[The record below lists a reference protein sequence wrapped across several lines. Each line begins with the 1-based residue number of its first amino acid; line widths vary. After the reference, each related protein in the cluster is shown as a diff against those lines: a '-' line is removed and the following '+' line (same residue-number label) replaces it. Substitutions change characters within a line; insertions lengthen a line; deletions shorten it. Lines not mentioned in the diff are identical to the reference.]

1 MILLRL
7 VWVELW
13 REMRLARSYLVD
25 SVADQVLYTLGFLLL
40 SGIFQLVAQGDY
52 RASAQLD
59 LLVGYLTWR
68 VADST
73 LLSLSRLA
81 TTDAQ
86 WGTSE
91 QLWLISLSPHL
102 FLLGRTLAI
111 FVYQT
116 CRVLLIAIVVI
127 LLLRLLPIVTP
138 ASILVFLL
146 AQSAI
151 FGVGFMLVGL
161 QLLYKN
167 VSAITLGLSTALLF
181 LTGALAPLDQSSL
194 LYTLA
199 RFLPLTTGISLLRE
213 SVVEGAS
220 LSTIVM
226 RPAFLWLVAV
236 AAAYG
241 LIGLAILDRM
251 QRAARQQG
259 LLSHY

>member
-7 VWVELW
+7 VGVELW
-13 REMRLARSYLVD
+13 REIRLARSYLVD
-25 SVADQVLYTLGFLLL
+25 FVADQVLYTLGFLLL

-52 RASAQLD
+52 RAAAQLD
-59 LLVGYLTWR
+59 LLVGYFTWR
-68 VADST
+68 VADGT
-73 LLSLSRLA
+73 LLRLSRVS

-86 WGTSE
+86 WGTLE
-91 QLWLISLSPHL
+91 QLWLTPLSPRL
-102 FLLGRTLAI
+102 FLLGRMLAI

-116 CRVLLIAIVVI
+116 GRALLVAIVVI
-127 LLLRLLPIVTP
+127 LLLRLRPIVTP
-138 ASILVFLL
+138 AGVLVFLL

-167 VSAITLGLSTALLF
+167 ISAITLALSTALLF
-181 LTGALAPLDQSSL
+181 LTGVLAPLDQSSL
-194 LYTLA
+194 LSALA

-213 SVVEGAS
+213 YVVESAS

-241 LIGLAILDRM
+241 VIGLAILDRM

-259 LLSHY
+259 ALAHY

>member
-1 MILLRL
+1 
-7 VWVELW
+7 
-13 REMRLARSYLVD
+13 LVD

-151 FGVGFMLVGL
+151 FGVGFM
-161 QLLYKN
+161 
-167 VSAITLGLSTALLF
+167 
-181 LTGALAPLDQSSL
+181 
-194 LYTLA
+194 
-199 RFLPLTTGISLLRE
+199 
-213 SVVEGAS
+213 
-220 LSTIVM
+220 
-226 RPAFLWLVAV
+226 
-236 AAAYG
+236 
-241 LIGLAILDRM
+241 
-251 QRAARQQG
+251 
-259 LLSHY
+259 

>member
-1 MILLRL
+1 M
-7 VWVELW
+7 
-13 REMRLARSYLVD
+13 
-25 SVADQVLYTLGFLLL
+25 
-40 SGIFQLVAQGDY
+40 
-52 RASAQLD
+52 
-59 LLVGYLTWR
+59 
-68 VADST
+68 
-73 LLSLSRLA
+73 
-81 TTDAQ
+81 
-86 WGTSE
+86 GTSE
-91 QLWLISLSPHL
+91 QVADIAITHL